1 MLVDCVFTIF
11 LCFLAQVVFRE
22 LSGGAPDLP
31 YTALSK
37 FYQVSIERAL
47 LLFDRV
53 LVFVAGSADGES
65 ARCVLA

>member
-1 MLVDCVFTIF
+1 M
-11 LCFLAQVVFRE
+11 VFRE

-31 YTALSK
+31 CTALSK

-53 LVFVAGSADGES
+53 LEFVAGSADGES